1 MQNHEQMT
9 WKLSRASTGN
19 PQSGNPKNTVALGI
33 CLPQWLF
40 QFYYILGGPCLWF
53 PLEPLQTGLAWWPTK
68 RSLFGGVSNKNYLDF
83 EGLLFVYNHVAVGL
97 ESASGKGLLYPL
109 NPKAKNF
116 WKRVPEPKAHNPK
129 TLKPQNLKTPDAFK
143 IDLGPD
149 GAESSHVRR
158 FGYVSKRIMY
168 GHIGF

>member
-1 MQNHEQMT
+1 MPKAIFNLLQGDYIPSQRYWGAHRDCRGVYNPNSKKSNGKEHGQMT

-19 PQSGNPKNTVALGI
+19 PQTGNPKNTVALGI

-83 EGLLFVYNHVAVGL
+83 EGLLFVYNHVRVGL
-97 ESASGKGLLYPL
+97 ESASGKGLLYP
-109 NPKAKNF
+109 P
-116 WKRVPEPKAHNPK
+116 
-129 TLKPQNLKTPDAFK
+129 
-143 IDLGPD
+143 
-149 GAESSHVRR
+149 
-158 FGYVSKRIMY
+158 
-168 GHIGF
+168 